1 MKQQQYNKKIRSVK
15 PICRKRLMKRD
26 IGGRKITIGFCGK
39 IIKMT
44 SQQNKERTNVCR
56 TNAIFIRIDFQ
67 CLIPNGNQEYR

>member
-1 MKQQQYNKKIRSVK
+1 MKI
-15 PICRKRLMKRD
+15 D

-44 SQQNKERTNVCR
+44 SQQNKERTNVYR

-67 CLIPNGNQEYR
+67 YAIPNGNQEYR